1 MSKPRVTYVPRHD
14 ATPESELKA
23 LATVYKFLL
32 DRRVSKDAADLSTQ
46 SDTRKE
52 VPNETLK
59 K

>member
-1 MSKPRVTYVPRHD
+1 MTYVPRHD